1 MRFKFS
7 DYVLDAER
15 RELQCGAQTITVEP
29 QVFDLLLHLIQHRHQ
44 VVSKDDLVTSV
55 WRGRIVSDSTIA
67 SRINAARRAIGDDGI
82 SQRYIRTAARRGIR
96 FVGDVEQEEARP
108 ASEHASSRFP
118 KGASGPPKELG
129 LREEITFCEAPDGV
143 HLAVASVGQ
152 GSPIVKTANWL
163 THVEHDWQ
171 IEVSSPL
178 HAQLAARHKLVRYDQ
193 RGNGLSDWRVADFS
207 FAALVQ
213 DLETVVDALSL
224 ERFALFGISQGA
236 AVAIAYAARH
246 PDRVSRLVLHGGY
259 VRGFRNRGAA
269 DQIARCEALATLIR
283 EGWGKDTPAF
293 RQVFTS
299 LVHPNATQEQMRD
312 FNEVQRIS
320 TSPENAA
327 SLFLAFGD
335 IDVSEAL
342 QQIAAPTLV
351 THSRGDALVPFDQGL
366 ALAHAIPNARFVPI
380 ESRNHILL
388 PDEPAWPVF
397 VAEICD
403 FLDEKPR
410 DASAAAPAPP
420 KTVSGRAR
428 H

>member
-1 MRFKFS
+1 MRFKFG
-7 DYVLDAER
+7 DYVLDAGR
-15 RELQCGAQTITVEP
+15 RELQCGVQTISIEP
-29 QVFDLLLHLIQHRHQ
+29 QVFDLLLYLVRQRHRI
-44 VVSKDDLVTSV
+44 VSKDDLVTSV
-55 WRGRIVSDSTIA
+55 WCGRIVSDSTIA
-67 SRINAARRAIGDDGI
+67 SRINAARRAVGDDGVN
-82 SQRYIRTAARRGIR
+82 QRYIRTAARRGIR
-96 FVGDVEQEEARP
+96 FVGEVQQEETRA
-108 ASEHASSRFP
+108 ASEHASPRFP
-118 KGASGPPKELG
+118 RGASGPPKELG
-129 LREEITFCEAPDGV
+129 LREEITFCKSADGV
-143 HLAVASVGQ
+143 HLAAASVGQ
-152 GSPIVKTANWL
+152 GSPIVKTASWL

-171 IEVSSPL
+171 MEVSSPL
-178 HAQLAARHKLVRYDQ
+178 FAQLAPRHKLVRYDQ

-259 VRGFRNRGAA
+259 SRGFRKRGAA

-327 SLFLAFGD
+327 ALFLAFGD

-342 QQIAAPTLV
+342 QHIAAPALV
-351 THSRGDALVPFDQGL
+351 MHSRDDALVPFDQGL
-366 ALAHAIPNARFVPI
+366 ALAHAIPDARFVPL

-388 PDEPAWPVF
+388 PDEPAWPGF

-403 FLDEKPR
+403 FLE
-410 DASAAAPAPP
+410 
-420 KTVSGRAR
+420 
-428 H
+428 